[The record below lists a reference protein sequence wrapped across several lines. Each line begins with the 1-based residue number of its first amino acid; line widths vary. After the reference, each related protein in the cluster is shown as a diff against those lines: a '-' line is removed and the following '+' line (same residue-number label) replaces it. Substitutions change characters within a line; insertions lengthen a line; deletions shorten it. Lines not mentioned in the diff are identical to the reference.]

1 MILAVFGVRQGES
14 LYPFLFSMYLND
26 IEDHFILNGFK
37 GIDLDRFK
45 LFLLF
50 YADDSV
56 ILSET
61 EEGLKHDLFL
71 YIYVRVCV
79 CHNIIYVCLL
89 MAKSMFSAD
98 FANTL

>member
-1 MILAVFGVRQGES
+1 MKYNNTLSDDFSCLGVRQGES

-71 YIYVRVCV
+71 FE
-79 CHNIIYVCLL
+79 
-89 MAKSMFSAD
+89 KEEG
-98 FANTL
+98 